1 MELQGIN
8 NVISKQEEKISI
20 YKRRINELMSINNR
34 TANEIRELEYVVGKA
49 QATMN
54 IISDLRKEIIKEDR
68 INMY

>member
-8 NVISKQEEKISI
+8 NVISRQEEKINV
-20 YKRRINELMSINNR
+20 YKRRINELMSMNNR
-34 TANEIRELEYVVGKA
+34 TADEIRELQYVVGKA